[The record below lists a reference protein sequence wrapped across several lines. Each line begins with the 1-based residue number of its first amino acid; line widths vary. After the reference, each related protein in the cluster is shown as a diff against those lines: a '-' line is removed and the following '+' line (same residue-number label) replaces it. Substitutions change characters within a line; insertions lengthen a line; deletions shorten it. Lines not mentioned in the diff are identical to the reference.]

1 MLLGKGSC
9 KKGERKQE
17 EGRKERRN
25 KMGEIDEKKKKTE
38 RIRKGPQ
45 LPTCRA
51 RAQGQ
56 SLCVWSFPRLTL
68 N

>member
-25 KMGEIDEKKKKTE
+25 KMGEIDEKKKPREDKE
-38 RIRKGPQ
+38 RATAPNM
-45 LPTCRA
+45 
-51 RAQGQ
+51 Q
-56 SLCVWSFPRLTL
+56 SQSFPRLTL

>member
-25 KMGEIDEKKKKTE
+25 TMGETE
-38 RIRKGPQ
+38 EEEGGRDR
-45 LPTCRA
+45 
-51 RAQGQ
+51 
-56 SLCVWSFPRLTL
+56 
-68 N
+68 